1 MQQKEYEHNQ
11 RAVIPPA
18 TGVASLIIENTGL
31 SKLNFHGIR
40 YQGRLQA
47 DAGEPGDEYLSGFVS
62 LMCIP
67 NDQIAI
73 PSLLTEADLNDSNS
87 FIIGVIPYQMNVR
100 ATADNESLG
109 YSGTFDFE
117 IAPKTS
123 RSCMRGGKIVGQ
135 VTNTSPTGDVVLTTL
150 LSSFETF

>member
-1 MQQKEYEHNQ
+1 MQQKEFETVQ
-11 RAVIPPA
+11 RQVIPPA
-18 TGVASLIIENTGL
+18 GVNSLIIENTGL

-40 YQGRLQA
+40 FLGRIQM
-47 DAGEPGDEYLSGFVS
+47 DREEPTAQYASGFIT

-73 PSLLTEADLNDSNS
+73 PNLQTEADLNDSNS
-87 FIIGVIPYQMNVR
+87 FIIGVIPYQMQVVFASSNTGLTY
-100 ATADNESLG
+100 AST
-109 YSGTFDFE
+109 YDFE

-123 RSCMRGGKIVGQ
+123 RSCMKGGKIVGQ
-135 VTNTSPTGDVVLTTL
+135 VTNNSPTADVTLTSV

>member
-1 MQQKEYEHNQ
+1 MQQKEFEMVI
-11 RAVIPPA
+11 RASIPA
-18 TGVASLIIENTGL
+18 AGVSSSIIENTGL

-40 YQGRLQA
+40 FTGRVQSDMAEAA
-47 DAGEPGDEYLSGFVS
+47 DKYGSGLIS

-73 PSLLTEADLNDSNS
+73 PNLQTETDLNDSNS
-87 FIIGVIPYQMNVR
+87 FIIAVIPYQLAVR
-100 ATADNESLG
+100 DTLDNESLG

-117 IAPKTS
+117 ITPKTS
-123 RSCMRGGKIVGQ
+123 RSCMKGGKIVGQ
-135 VTNTSPTGDVVLTTL
+135 VSNTSGSGLHVLTAI